1 MDYGEFI
8 HKAKQE
14 DLTNLIEFLDLGEVR
29 KNPLL
34 YFEKPEL
41 LQKVLEN
48 TYYIKTKDF
57 GKILSV
63 MMNETTKLEE
73 LNEENTFDLEYFRLK
88 NWLDHAIA
96 RGELKIDMFLW
107 FLTLK
112 TDFYWN
118 KEDSLIKEEKIYF
131 KIHKYQKNKIKV
143 NPWIEESVIEA
154 DWFFKT
160 EGFENKIL
168 KKLLKFY
175 DDLELEEYQEKDN
188 VEQAVKKIS
197 KMQEQWKFLC
207 IRKIKDAN
215 AKELYQSILYTKDF
229 SLLKIHEHIYK
240 KTDLT
245 DLVLSF
251 RLKEKNTIELLE
263 LISEK
268 SRKARLFLALKKE
281 RS

>member
-14 DLTNLIEFLDLGEVR
+14 DLTNLIEFLDLEEAR
-29 KNPLL
+29 QNPLL

>member
-1 MDYGEFI
+1 MDYEKFI

-14 DLTNLIEFLDLGEVR
+14 DLTNLIEFLDLEEA
-29 KNPLL
+29 KQNQLL

-48 TYYIKTKDF
+48 AYYIKKKDF

-96 RGELKIDMFLW
+96 RGELKVEMLLW

-118 KEDSLIKEEKIYF
+118 EEDSITTEERVYF
-131 KIHKYQKNKIKV
+131 KIRKCEKNKRKTS
-143 NPWIEESVIEA
+143 PWVEGAVIEA

-175 DDLELEEYQEKDN
+175 DELELEEYQEKDN
-188 VEQAVKKIS
+188 IEQAVKKIS
-197 KMQEQWKFLC
+197 KMQEQWKLLC
-207 IRKIKDAN
+207 IRKIKDAK

-251 RLKEKNTIELLE
+251 ELKRNNTQKLLE
-263 LISEK
+263 LISKK
-268 SRKARLFLALKKE
+268 SRKAKLFLALKKKGE
-281 RS
+281 